1 MFQLIYVILF
11 NGEVC
16 LLSLLTSVPFAL
28 NFDLLRGFLCC
39 CLFVLWWHWISST
52 THSTTW
58 LLILS
63 GLIFPH
69 FWFMLFW
76 FPSHDQLPKGEKII
90 CEIKTSWLLVSNILV
105 HGKAEHHGRV
115 GCVIGTA
122 HLVAANK
129 PGDRE
134 DGAKVPKPLPSVP
147 IILLLDAICK
157 QF

>member
-11 NGEVC
+11 NGEIC

-28 NFDLLRGFLCC
+28 NFDLLKGFLCC
-39 CLFVLWWHWISST
+39 CLFCDDTGYLAQ
-52 THSTTW
+52 
-58 LLILS
+58 LIRPHGFWYFLVWFSHTS
-63 GLIFPH
+63 GSCYFDFPA
-69 FWFMLFW
+69 MTNYL
-76 FPSHDQLPKGEKII
+76 KGKKII

-115 GCVIGTA
+115 GCVIETA
-122 HLVAANK
+122 HFVAANK